1 MAWSHFFGDTTA
13 EGRLGGVAGGV
24 IEGAELSDMFS
35 IGLGVE
41 ATVGKNTTF
50 GLSYT
55 GNFDSDVKSNGISA
69 NVRYAF

>member
-1 MAWSHFFGDTTA
+1 M
-13 EGRLGGVAGGV
+13 